1 MKKVLVAFFAV
12 TLMFSA
18 SNLFADNIGCG
29 LGRVALEGK
38 KGKGLEI
45 LGVIL
50 NGVFGNQTFAITSGT
65 SGYKEGAV
73 IGVNYVDVYIAENMD
88 NLATDIA
95 KGDGE
100 YLDTLATMM
109 KVENRD
115 LFKAKLSNN
124 FNMIFTS
131 KEVTSDEVVANIR
144 NIHNS

>member
-1 MKKVLVAFFAV
+1 MKKVLVAFFAA

-18 SNLFADNIGCG
+18 SNLFADNIGAG
-29 LGRVALEGK
+29 LGRLVLKGQ
-38 KGKGLEI
+38 KGKAMEI
-45 LGVIL
+45 IGVTL
-50 NGVFGNQTFAITSGT
+50 NAIGTQTFAITSGT

-115 LFKAKLSNN
+115 LFKAKLSKN
-124 FNMIFTS
+124 FNTIFTS
-131 KEVTSDEVVANIR
+131 KEVTSQEVVANIR